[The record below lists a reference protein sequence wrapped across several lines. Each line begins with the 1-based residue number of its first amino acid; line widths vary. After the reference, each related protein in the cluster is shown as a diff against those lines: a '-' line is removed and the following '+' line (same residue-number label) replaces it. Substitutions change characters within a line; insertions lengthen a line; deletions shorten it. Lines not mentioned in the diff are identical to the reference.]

1 MDGQRRVIAG
11 PWRLPATTYQ
21 RTDFSLGVTQ
31 PKPPSGHVHRSQSQ
45 HSQLRWMWPS
55 ARAQIHHCPA
65 QVGPSRALHHRHSR
79 LALHEAAA
87 GIRSMLEH
95 RQGQVPQHHKCPLR
109 VPHTGGRIRLG
120 AGMWKRGKY
129 AARDCTDHTQFFA
142 ATRMGSSQLLKAQ
155 CARTW

>member
-1 MDGQRRVIAG
+1 MPV
-11 PWRLPATTYQ
+11 
-21 RTDFSLGVTQ
+21 LGVCRQLHTSGRTFHWALTQ
-31 PKPPSGHVHRSQSQ
+31 PKPPSMGHVHRPQSQ

-120 AGMWKRGKY
+120 AGMGREVNTRHAIVRIIRNFSRRRGW
-129 AARDCTDHTQFFA
+129 APR
-142 ATRMGSSQLLKAQ
+142 SS
-155 CARTW
+155 